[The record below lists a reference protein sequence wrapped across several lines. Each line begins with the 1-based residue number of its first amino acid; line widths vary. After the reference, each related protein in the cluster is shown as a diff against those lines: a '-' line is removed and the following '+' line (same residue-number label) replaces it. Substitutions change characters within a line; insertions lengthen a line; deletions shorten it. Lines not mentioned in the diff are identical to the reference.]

1 MKICF
6 FGHPAH
12 LWSGSSKFF
21 EDIIEDVGCVTYFRP
36 DAITVD
42 DDLRLAIESDYDLY
56 VFFQFDFLAYP
67 FIAAGKKVAIVP
79 MVDGSASYGS
89 QHWKLL
95 REGNFVSFSPK
106 LHNFLRLQGIR
117 SFNITYWPIPL
128 KYVPPTTESIYY
140 WPRGH
145 HGYIS
150 TLRILEATRNYPD
163 LKLIV
168 RASTDPKSSLDYSRV
183 QSDRLEVITLESKVE
198 HNLQIQQSSVFVAP
212 RPSEGIGM
220 SFLEAMSFGRAVLA
234 NNFPTMSDYIV
245 NKRTGV
251 FFPTANVSIAPGI
264 QWARIGKS
272 AHESVVIGHQ
282 EFIEKTPLLQ
292 DYLLAIKPSRHKF
305 RIKEIHALID
315 VSCSVLK
322 RDYFHTGKIR
332 TLQNYVNLRKFL
344 NL

>member
-1 MKICF
+1 MRICF

-21 EDIIEDVGCVTYFRP
+21 ENLIEDIGRVTYFYP

-42 DDLRLAIESDYDLY
+42 HDLRSAIETDYDLY

-67 FIAAGKKVAIVP
+67 FIASGKKVAIIP
-79 MVDGSASYGS
+79 MVDGSASYGG

-95 REGNFVSFSPK
+95 KHGNFVSFSPK

-117 SFNITYWPIPL
+117 SFNIAYWPLPFE
-128 KYVPPTTESIYY
+128 YVPPTTESIYY

-150 TLRILEATRNYPD
+150 TRRILEATRNYPD

-168 RASTDPKSSLDYSRV
+168 RASTDPKSILDYSRV
-183 QSDRLEVITLESKVE
+183 QSNRLEVITLESKVE
-198 HNLQIQQSSVFVAP
+198 HNLLIQQSSVFVAP

-245 NKRTGV
+245 NKSTGV
-251 FFPTANVSIAPGI
+251 FFPKANKPIASGI
-264 QWARIGKS
+264 HWATIGKN
-272 AHESVVIGHQ
+272 AHQSVVIGHQ
-282 EFIEKTPLLQ
+282 EFIGKVPSLQ
-292 DYLLAIKPSRHKF
+292 DYLVAIKPSRHKF

-315 VSCSVLK
+315 FSCSVLN
-322 RDYFHTGKIR
+322 REYVHSGKIR
-332 TLQNYVNLRKFL
+332 TLQNYVNLGKFF
-344 NL
+344 NS